1 MTVPVS
7 ALQSLTPGAIIELY
21 ELHLDATLHGAST
34 VYRFHAGTNNN
45 NNGNVVWNSNSYT
58 RFPVE
63 ATGFEFNGGGQLPRP
78 RLQVSNALSY
88 VTAIL
93 LIVNDFNTGND
104 LIGAKFIRIRTLAR
118 YIDAVNFT
126 GNVNP
131 YGTPDPTAEFPREIY
146 FLDRKVT
153 ENLNLVEWELAAAF
167 DLAGIKAP
175 TRNNGSTWLL
185 SYIGLET
192 KTEVRDRKM
201 PNKSICEFIK
211 GE

>member
-104 LIGAKFIRIRTLAR
+104 LIGAKFILKC
-118 YIDAVNFT
+118 V
-126 GNVNP
+126 
-131 YGTPDPTAEFPREIY
+131 
-146 FLDRKVT
+146 
-153 ENLNLVEWELAAAF
+153 
-167 DLAGIKAP
+167 
-175 TRNNGSTWLL
+175 
-185 SYIGLET
+185 
-192 KTEVRDRKM
+192 
-201 PNKSICEFIK
+201 
-211 GE
+211 